1 MKKIIFPFLV
11 FALVVFGFS
20 VSAQNKENQIVVKQR
35 KNSEEQMKKPYVVL
49 ISIDGFRYDY
59 IEKYELEFL
68 KNIGQ
73 KGARAESLI
82 PSYPSVTFPNHY
94 SIVTGMYPA
103 HHGLVGNNMLDS
115 KTGARY
121 SLRNE
126 KEVRNPSWYGGTPL
140 WVLAEQQQML
150 SACYYWPGSEAP
162 IQGTLPTYYYAYS
175 EKTPIDERIKE
186 VKNWLDMPEESRPHF
201 ITFYMPEVDHAG
213 HQYGP
218 DSPEVKDAVHFV
230 DESLTKLFDILNSTA
245 LPINYIVVSDHG
257 MINIDQDV
265 LLDFPVKVDSEEL
278 DIVKNGTYISVF
290 VKGDKNKSDK
300 IKKWYSQLKEGKN
313 KEYYDVYLHDE
324 LPEEF
329 YFGGKNDVY
338 GRVGDIVLLAK
349 APYYFTNHKI
359 AGSHGYDPVKVK
371 EMQAVFLAYGPQI
384 AEGRRVKPF
393 QNVEIYPLIAKIL
406 QLDMPK
412 HKIDGSG
419 KIADEILKR

>member
-11 FALVVFGFS
+11 FALVVSGFS

-384 AEGRRVKPF
+384 DEGRKVKPF

-419 KIADEILKR
+419 KMADEILKR

>member
-1 MKKIIFPFLV
+1 
-11 FALVVFGFS
+11 
-20 VSAQNKENQIVVKQR
+20 
-35 KNSEEQMKKPYVVL
+35 
-49 ISIDGFRYDY
+49 
-59 IEKYELEFL
+59 
-68 KNIGQ
+68 
-73 KGARAESLI
+73 
-82 PSYPSVTFPNHY
+82 
-94 SIVTGMYPA
+94 
-103 HHGLVGNNMLDS
+103 
-115 KTGARY
+115 
-121 SLRNE
+121 
-126 KEVRNPSWYGGTPL
+126 
-140 WVLAEQQQML
+140 
-150 SACYYWPGSEAP
+150 
-162 IQGTLPTYYYAYS
+162 
-175 EKTPIDERIKE
+175 

-384 AEGRRVKPF
+384 DEGRKVKPF

-419 KIADEILKR
+419 KMADEILKR